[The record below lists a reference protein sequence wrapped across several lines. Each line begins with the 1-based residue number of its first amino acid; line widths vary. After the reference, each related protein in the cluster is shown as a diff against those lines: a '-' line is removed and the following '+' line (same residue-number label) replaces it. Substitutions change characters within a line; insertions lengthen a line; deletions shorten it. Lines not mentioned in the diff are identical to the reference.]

1 MRNSSG
7 DCLLT
12 AGTRSNLGANC
23 EERLGLAQGHCYAII
38 QMVEIEGYRLIQLRN
53 PWGHVSWKGRFSYQ
67 DHSNWSVKMR
77 SVRII
82 MIL

>member
-23 EERLGLAQGHCYAII
+23 EERLGLAQGHCY
-38 QMVEIEGYRLIQLRN
+38 GN
-53 PWGHVSWKGRFSYQ
+53 HPDGG
-67 DHSNWSVKMR
+67 D
-77 SVRII
+77 
-82 MIL
+82 